1 MLTAAEIAAMQATQS
16 VALPD
21 TCTIKRRTLTSDG
34 AGGYTESWSDQATG
48 VACRIAPIRS
58 LSDAEAAVG
67 GALQGKS
74 VWQLTLPA
82 GQDIQ
87 HTDRVV
93 VGGATYEVVSLG
105 SEGAWETATRAIV
118 VRLD

>member
-1 MLTAAEIAAMQATQS
+1 VLTAAEIAAMQDTQEA
-16 VALPD
+16 ALPD
-21 TCTIKRRTLTSDG
+21 TCTIKSCTLSSDS
-34 AGGYTESWSDQATG
+34 AGGYTESWSDKATG

-93 VGGATYEVVSLG
+93 VGSATYEVVSLG